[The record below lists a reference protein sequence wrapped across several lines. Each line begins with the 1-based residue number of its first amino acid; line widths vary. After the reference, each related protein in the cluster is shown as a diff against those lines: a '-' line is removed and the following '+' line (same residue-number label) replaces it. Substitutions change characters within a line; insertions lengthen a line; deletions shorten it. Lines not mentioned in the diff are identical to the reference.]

1 MATPS
6 SEDMVFETIQQ
17 LDYRVLREVPN
28 LIGTPEKITGSKFG
42 LLKMLL
48 REFSSVEV
56 EGTEIFKKIES
67 LVKTHYN
74 IPKDNQFLNAF
85 DKGMELN
92 KNSFENSFEHFQE
105 KTESP
110 STPTN
115 DEKLHNFIKF
125 KEYKIIGKIGAPVQ
139 KDRLTFSSLIFQ
151 INNGLKKGYSE
162 HEICDAVNKSIAPDL
177 VLRTYLEGK
186 ENFNFKILSMIF
198 RSHFKEPKATSLFT
212 ELTNSKQLPSEPAQ
226 KFVAR
231 LMSLRQKILLISKQ
245 GNCGYSEALAQDR
258 FLHAILVGLRN
269 GNIRNKLRPLL
280 KMSC

>member
-6 SEDMVFETIQQ
+6 SEEMVFETIQQ
-17 LDYRVLREVPN
+17 LDYPVLREVPN
-28 LIGTPEKITGSKFG
+28 LIGTPEKITGTKFE

-48 REFSSVEV
+48 RELSSVEL

-67 LVKTHYN
+67 LIKTDYN
-74 IPKDNQFLNAF
+74 IPKDNHFLNAF

-105 KTESP
+105 KTKSP

-115 DEKLHNFIKF
+115 DEKLHTFIKF
-125 KEYKIIGKIGAPVQ
+125 KEYKIIGKIGTPVQ
-139 KDRLTFSSLIFQ
+139 KDSLIFSSLIFQ
-151 INNGLKKGYSE
+151 INNGLKKRYSE
-162 HEICDAVNKSIAPDL
+162 HEICDAVIKSVAPDL
-177 VLRTYLEGK
+177 ALRTYLEGK
-186 ENFNFKILSMIF
+186 ENLNFKTLSMIL

-226 KFVAR
+226 RFVAR
-231 LMSLRQKILLISKQ
+231 LMSLQHKILLISKQ
-245 GNCGYSEALAQDR
+245 DNCGHSEALAQDR

-269 GNIRNKLRPLL
+269 GNIRNELLPLL
-280 KMSC
+280 KISC